1 MSLVD
6 DDDAL
11 LLFDNL
17 MALLTTYNRDSS
29 VRNLI
34 RYAHCHSMR
43 PRKVNY
49 DDPREWYLEES
60 RHVKWDRQL
69 RDFCGCS
76 LCGRHEMNGDYQ
88 SYLKHAYGYAHQ
100 SNLRERRKNDQRTN
114 AIIDIVLRLQCIRKR
129 QALFEVME
137 ASCGGRAPSADIVKH
152 IVSLSE

>member
-17 MALLTTYNRDSS
+17 MALLTTYNGDSS
-29 VRNLI
+29 VRDLI
-34 RYAHCHSMR
+34 RYAHSPSMR

-49 DDPREWYLEES
+49 DDPREWYLKES
-60 RHVKWDRQL
+60 RHVKGGQL

-129 QALFEVME
+129 QALFDVME
-137 ASCGGRAPSADIVKH
+137 ASCGGRAPPADIVKH